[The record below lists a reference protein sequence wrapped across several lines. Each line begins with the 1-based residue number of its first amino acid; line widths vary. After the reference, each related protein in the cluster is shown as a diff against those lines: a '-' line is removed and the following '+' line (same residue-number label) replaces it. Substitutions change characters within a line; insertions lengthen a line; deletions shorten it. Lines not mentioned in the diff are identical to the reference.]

1 MAGKEISELDK
12 NFTVGTK
19 LNKDNIKFYNADD
32 EPFKIYGVY
41 RDGDTYVRMPESVAK
56 TVNEQVEAFY
66 GHTTGGRIRFKTDSS
81 YVAISTVLDNV
92 GRLPHMTRVGSMG
105 YDLYADNRYVR
116 SFIPFDD
123 TAEYEAIIE
132 LGSNEMREIT
142 INMPIYSNV
151 KAVYIGLEDS
161 AEVCEPTPYKNDKP
175 VVFYGSSITHG
186 GCASRPGMCYE
197 NIISRRFNVD
207 FINLGFSSGAMGEDT
222 MTDYIKNLD
231 MSAFVMDYDYNAPTV
246 EHLRATH
253 ERVFMAIREAHP
265 QIPVIMMSRPV
276 YYDDVE
282 NIFDTGNVA
291 ERREVIETTYKNAL
305 ARGDKNVYFLDGK
318 ALMALC
324 RENGTV
330 DGCHPT
336 DFGFNSMA
344 QAVGDIME
352 KYNLV

>member
-1 MAGKEISELDK
+1 MAKDIKDLDR

-41 RDGDTYVRMPESVAK
+41 RDGDIYVRMPWSVAK

-81 YVAISTVLDNV
+81 YVAISTVLDKPIK
-92 GRLPHMTRVGSMG
+92 LPHMTWVAGMG
-105 YDLYADNRYVR
+105 YDLYADNIYIR
-116 SFIPFDD
+116 SFIPYEGSD
-123 TAEYEAIIE
+123 EYEAIIE

-142 INMPIYSNV
+142 INMPLYSGV
-151 KAVYIGLEDS
+151 SQVYIGLEES
-161 AEVCEPTPYKNDKP
+161 AKIEVPTPYRNDKP
-175 VVFYGSSITHG
+175 VVYYGSSITHG

-197 NIISRRFNVD
+197 NIISRRLNID
-207 FINLGFSSGAMGEDT
+207 FINLGFSSGAKGEDT
-222 MTDYIKNLD
+222 MADYIKSLD
-231 MSAFVMDYDYNAPTV
+231 MSVFVYDYDHNAPTV
-246 EHLRATH
+246 EHLKETH
-253 ERVFMAIREAHP
+253 ERMFLKIREAHP
-265 QIPVIMMSRPV
+265 DIPVIMMSRPQY
-276 YYDDVE
+276 YYDD
-282 NIFDTGNVA
+282 NIVQ
-291 ERREVIETTYKNAL
+291 RREVIETTYKNAL

-324 RENGTV
+324 RKEGTV

-344 QAVGDIME
+344 QAVGDVME
-352 KYNLV
+352 KHNLV